1 MKIRAS
7 ILNRQLKAARQHL
20 ATLASRPALSSPTGY
35 LEQKQK
41 GLALLENRLVSA
53 QTRIL
58 EQKQRQFVGLTA
70 KLDAMSPLKVLTR
83 GYALA
88 QTEGGE
94 VLKSVHQTAVGE
106 HIKITLGDGSLT
118 AAVTQKEES

>member
-1 MKIRAS
+1 MS
-7 ILNRQLKAARQHL
+7 
-20 ATLASRPALSSPTGY
+20 SRPALASPTGY

-41 GLALLENRLVSA
+41 NLELQKNRLVSA

-58 EQKQRQFVGLTA
+58 EQKQRKFVGLTA

-88 QTEGGE
+88 QTERGE
-94 VLKSVHQTAVGE
+94 VLKSVRQANLGE
-106 HIKITLGDGSLT
+106 HIKITLADGSIT
-118 AAVTQKEES
+118 AEVADKEES